1 MKRFLIH
8 VSTHWCGEE
17 DTFRA
22 VAESESDLWD
32 LAEQLAYDNFYSLV
46 MTRTQLRKKAMT
58 QMKWKKATGMNYGV
72 EQMKMLTIVLLQ
84 KNVRTMKNGMNIA
97 EKSME
102 KTRFYNREDLKAKD
116 VARLI
121 SIWEGEAGESF
132 TDYCNFS
139 READKNFLL
148 FLAEKYPILYDY
160 HCKVAGNDWLDH
172 CIQYVVDHCGEYLT
186 QWVPAEEYHLS
197 WQLEEMAIYPLA
209 DFILKD
215 DGAWEDF
222 VDFFTSEKETA
233 SGTPYIDCYDI
244 RELFENGDV

>member
-8 VSTHWCGEE
+8 VSTYWCGMD

-22 VAESESDLWD
+22 VAESEMELWD
-32 LAEQLAYDNFYSLV
+32 LAEQLAYDNFQSYSCE
-46 MTRTQLRKKAMT
+46 
-58 QMKWKKATGMNYGV
+58 ND
-72 EQMKMLTIVLLQ
+72 
-84 KNVRTMKNGMNIA
+84 IA
-97 EKSME
+97 EE
-102 KTRFYNREDLKAKD
+102 
-116 VARLI
+116 
-121 SIWEGEAGESF
+121 EG
-132 TDYCNFS
+132 
-139 READKNFLL
+139 
-148 FLAEKYPILYDY
+148 YDR
-160 HCKVAGNDWLDH
+160 LDH

>member
-8 VSTHWCGEE
+8 VSTYWCGMD

-22 VAESESDLWD
+22 VAESEMELWD
-32 LAEQLAYDNFYSLV
+32 LAEQLAYDNFQSYSCKNDIAEEEGYDPDE
-46 MTRTQLRKKAMT
+46 MEESD
-58 QMKWKKATGMNYGV
+58 WDGV
-72 EQMKMLTIVLLQ
+72 EYTRVPTIVFPQ
-84 KNVRTMKNGMNIA
+84 KNVKMTKNGMNIA

>member
-1 MKRFLIH
+1 MQH
-8 VSTHWCGEE
+8 V
-17 DTFRA
+17 
-22 VAESESDLWD
+22 L
-32 LAEQLAYDNFYSLV
+32 LAYGKEKLESL
-46 MTRTQLRKKAMT
+46 L
-58 QMKWKKATGMNYGV
+58 
-72 EQMKMLTIVLLQ
+72 LTIV
-84 KNVRTMKNGMNIA
+84 T
-97 EKSME
+97 
-102 KTRFYNREDLKAKD
+102 
-116 VARLI
+116 
-121 SIWEGEAGESF
+121 
-132 TDYCNFS
+132 S
-139 READKNFLL
+139 REKPIKNFLL